1 MQRGEYSIVD
11 NNSISINAVR
21 EQRVEALCHAHRL
34 SISRVIPS
42 ALRVG
47 RAPILLRDGCSCRNG
62 RIGSVII
69 SEQTRQ
75 RNKRRRNVKVVGIGG

>member
-47 RAPILLRDGCSCRNG
+47 RAPILLTRPLWTSWVKDRSCRLTVGFDSPDVNSF
-62 RIGSVII
+62 GSARHELI
-69 SEQTRQ
+69 
-75 RNKRRRNVKVVGIGG
+75 